1 MTRTTFGHQ
10 LPADVL
16 AEHERH
22 MRAALDQGRMAAGE
36 GNLPIGAVI
45 VHNGEVVA
53 TGRNAIDS
61 SKNDTR
67 HAELTA
73 IESIPKFL
81 FAHKRE
87 CTVYTTL
94 EPCMMCLGAIIN
106 SGIDKIVFGVSDA
119 WVGGLCLLPHG
130 DYYRAKTASFTIVG
144 GVLAEESQ
152 AMLNEYVRRT
162 GFRAHHSTEQS

>member
-1 MTRTTFGHQ
+1 MAKTTLHHE

-16 AEHERH
+16 AEHQRH
-22 MRAALDQGRMAAGE
+22 MRAALDQGRLAAAE

-45 VHNGEVVA
+45 VRDGQVVA
-53 TGRNAIDS
+53 SGRNGIDS
-61 SKNDTR
+61 GKNDTR
-67 HAELTA
+67 HAELAA
-73 IESIPKFL
+73 IESIGPFL
-81 FAHKRE
+81 FEHKRQ

-144 GVLAEESQ
+144 GVLADESQ